1 MLARIGRA
9 ITATV
14 DLGDLAGLAG
24 LASLFYGLH
33 CWWPP
38 ASFIVLGV
46 VLIAAAVAPS
56 LRGGGR

>member
-9 ITATV
+9 ITGAV
-14 DLGDLAGLAG
+14 DLGDVMAIGG
-24 LASLFYGLH
+24 MASLFYGLR

-38 ASFIVLGV
+38 AAFMVLGV
-46 VLIAAAVAPS
+46 VLLAAALVPA